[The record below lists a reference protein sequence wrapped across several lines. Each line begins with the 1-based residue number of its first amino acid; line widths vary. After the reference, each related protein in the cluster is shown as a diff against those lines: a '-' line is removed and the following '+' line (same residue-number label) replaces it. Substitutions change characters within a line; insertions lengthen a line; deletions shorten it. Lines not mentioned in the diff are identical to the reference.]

1 MSGVKSHIIY
11 FCLGLLYTCS
21 LSSEIDNEIPFG
33 EDSLE
38 SEDNLKTKNIMRTL
52 FDLIENFPVDKN
64 IKCPEE
70 DSSFP
75 YPGNCTRYVTCKNYK
90 AHMRVCPPGLRF
102 DKNYRYCRLY
112 FDVLCEE
119 DEIQQASCGVDEEY
133 LECGSSC
140 EPSCD
145 NNEEENCSYEC
156 VSGCFCKQG
165 FVRGP
170 FGACVLP
177 DMCQKA
183 TMLFPWFLLSTQ
195 PRFLV

>member
-52 FDLIENFPVDKN
+52 FDLIENFPVDK
-64 IKCPEE
+64 
-70 DSSFP
+70 
-75 YPGNCTRYVTCKNYK
+75 T
-90 AHMRVCPPGLRF
+90 
-102 DKNYRYCRLY
+102 
-112 FDVLCEE
+112 
-119 DEIQQASCGVDEEY
+119 SCGVDEEY